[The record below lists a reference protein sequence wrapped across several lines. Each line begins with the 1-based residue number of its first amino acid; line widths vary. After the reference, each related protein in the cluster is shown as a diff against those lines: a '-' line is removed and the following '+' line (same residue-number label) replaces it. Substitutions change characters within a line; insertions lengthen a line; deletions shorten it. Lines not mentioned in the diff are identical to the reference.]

1 MEALNQDTKY
11 KLLSQKTYHFRNF
24 KGAKVG
30 NTMDRIVSREM
41 KEEMVERSGS
51 KGTITDI
58 QMILIQKE
66 TWEGGIQEE

>member
-1 MEALNQDTKY
+1 
-11 KLLSQKTYHFRNF
+11 
-24 KGAKVG
+24 
-30 NTMDRIVSREM
+30 MDRIVSREM